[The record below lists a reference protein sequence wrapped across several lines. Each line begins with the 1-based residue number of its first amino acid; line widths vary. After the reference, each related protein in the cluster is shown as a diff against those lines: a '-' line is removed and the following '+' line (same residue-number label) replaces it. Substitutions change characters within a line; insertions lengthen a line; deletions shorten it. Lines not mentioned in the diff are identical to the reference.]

1 MKLIVGNFKMNL
13 LIDDINNYLKELSNQ
28 DFFNVV
34 YCPSY
39 IYLSNFIDNNLVV
52 GAQDVSSHENGA
64 YTGEVSATQLK
75 QLWVKYAIIGHSER
89 RKYFNESDILLDKVK
104 ICLKEGIIPIFC
116 IGETKEEYNNDET
129 LSVLKNQLDLVLGK
143 VNLDDVIIA
152 YEPIWSIGT
161 GLIPSNEEI
170 SKVIDYIKEYIYN
183 NCKVNVKVLYGGSVN
198 NQNIFELEKVNN
210 IDGYLIGGCSVK
222 ADEFIKLVKF
232 INKH

>member
-75 QLWVKYAIIGHSER
+75 QLGVKYAIIGHSER

-104 ICLKEGIIPIFC
+104 ICLKEGIIPIFIRTIDPC
-116 IGETKEEYNNDET
+116 EVFRTDFLCNRKFFEFPLHKKPPAGCAARGEVGC
-129 LSVLKNQLDLVLGK
+129 LRHRLRAKNVQSTFFYA
-143 VNLDDVIIA
+143 I
-152 YEPIWSIGT
+152 
-161 GLIPSNEEI
+161 
-170 SKVIDYIKEYIYN
+170 
-183 NCKVNVKVLYGGSVN
+183 
-198 NQNIFELEKVNN
+198 
-210 IDGYLIGGCSVK
+210 
-222 ADEFIKLVKF
+222 
-232 INKH
+232 